1 VCRRRGR
8 SKGASTASPSGT
20 PTEVAGGIAYA
31 NGIALAHDGSL
42 LYVGESLTG
51 ILWAYPV
58 KPDGTLGTRSRF
70 AQTPRTEEMSVPDGI
85 TVDERGNV
93 FVAHYGAGE
102 ILMYAPSG
110 TLALRIPA
118 GNRATAARIR
128 IAMNAALA
136 GKTWEDINGETR
148 VLKEILAAG

>member
-118 GNRATAARIR
+118 GNRATSHV
-128 IAMNAALA
+128 ALSSDSRTLYVSGGIESESGA
-136 GKTWEDINGETR
+136 GAIYAID
-148 VLKEILAAG
+148 L